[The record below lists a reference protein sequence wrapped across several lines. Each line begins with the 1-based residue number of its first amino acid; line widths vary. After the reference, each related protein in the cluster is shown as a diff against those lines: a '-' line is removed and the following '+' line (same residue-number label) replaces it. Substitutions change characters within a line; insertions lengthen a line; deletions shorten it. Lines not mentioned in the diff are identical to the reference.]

1 MQVTT
6 EDGGRL
12 NAFAKEPRM
21 EVIDAGSS
29 RGPGT
34 QLMLISGAV
43 LDGLQAELV
52 ASGVDAGAD
61 ENPAAELVVAPAD
74 EAAAAP
80 VEAAPVAEEAAPEKT
95 EDAGTASA

>member
-29 RGPGT
+29 RGTGT

-43 LDGLQAELV
+43 L
-52 ASGVDAGAD
+52 
-61 ENPAAELVVAPAD
+61 VVALMA
-74 EAAAAP
+74 
-80 VEAAPVAEEAAPEKT
+80 VTVVI
-95 EDAGTASA
+95 S